1 MGDLSGWLRPGIDRH
16 LGRPVCYG
24 SPMTRRRPRDSAEL
38 ITDPGVL
45 EPTPTLE
52 IFGWTAAAAVGG
64 CAVVPHR
71 GRWLAARQ
79 RSVEAVGWFGEVPCG
94 GYTQAVVHLQ
104 KGRAATEQGLH
115 EAWRR
120 LEPGGRL
127 LLVGGNALG
136 VKSAIKRLAA
146 ALGDEP
152 EIVANRAR
160 ARVACWVRDD
170 RDPPPAPAVE
180 DLTVTVGDDRFT
192 LASAP
197 GVFSTDAVDPGSAL
211 LLHHLDTVEPPNRLF
226 DPGCGVG
233 VLGLAALRR
242 WPQVTAVLAD
252 VDSRAVG
259 CARVNADRIG
269 VGDRCTTAWWD
280 AVSEPAPTAECDLV
294 LVNPP
299 FHSGVPVDLQPARSM
314 FRSIAA
320 VLRPRGVALIV
331 ANRTLPWEHDLREH
345 GSLRQLTDE
354 RGYKVLELT
363 R

>member
-1 MGDLSGWLRPGIDRH
+1 M
-16 LGRPVCYG
+16 
-24 SPMTRRRPRDSAEL
+24 MRRRPRDSAEL
-38 ITDPGVL
+38 VTDPGVL

-52 IFGWTAAAAVGG
+52 IFGWTATAEVGG

-79 RSVEAVGWFGEVPCG
+79 RSVEAFGWFGDVPCG

-127 LLVGGNALG
+127 LLVGGNELG
-136 VKSAIKRLAA
+136 IKSAIKRLASV
-146 ALGDEP
+146 LESQPD
-152 EIVANRAR
+152 IVANRAR

-197 GVFSTDAVDPGSAL
+197 GVFSADAVDPGSAL
-211 LLHHLDTVEPPNRLF
+211 LLDRLDAVEPPSRLF

-233 VLGLAALRR
+233 VLGIAALRR
-242 WPQVTAVLAD
+242 WPDASAVLAD
-252 VDSRAVG
+252 VDHRAVG
-259 CARVNADRIG
+259 CARANADRIG
-269 VGDRCTTAWWD
+269 IGDRCTTTWWD
-280 AVSEPAPTAECDLV
+280 AVSEPAPAADCDLV
-294 LVNPP
+294 LINPP
-299 FHSGVPVDLQPARSM
+299 FHSGVPVDLQPARRM
-314 FRSIAA
+314 FRA
-320 VLRPRGVALIV
+320 VDRVLTPGGRALVV
-331 ANRTLPWEHDLREH
+331 ANRTLPWERDLSVLGRV
-345 GSLRQLTDE
+345 RQLADE
-354 RGYKVLELT
+354 RGYKVLEIV